1 MCCVHTAYIAC
12 TSTHRMPESEGVF
25 KVIQDE
31 NKDDKD
37 SKLIML
43 DVKKLA
49 EVGTVKLEDLVERQW
64 PSDVSA

>member
-1 MCCVHTAYIAC
+1 
-12 TSTHRMPESEGVF
+12 MPESEGVF

-43 DVKKLA
+43 NVKKLA